1 MLNNVHKIVI
11 NEGYLSVHVYHAYMS
26 DFLKEIKNF
35 HDSVNENKLEI
46 FISVPRLAILIYLED
61 GERRRLMEIGKSLC
75 DELDMSNRAILHH
88 LELLVENKFA
98 EKEIPGVYRITNE
111 GKNILNC
118 FRFVREEEP
127 GA

>member
-1 MLNNVHKIVI
+1 VTD
-11 NEGYLSVHVYHAYMS
+11 EGYLSIPVYHAYMS
-26 DFLKEIKNF
+26 NFLKDIKNF

-61 GERRRLMEIGKSLC
+61 GERRRLMEIRNSLC

-88 LELLVENKFA
+88 LELLVENKFV
-98 EKEIPGVYRITNE
+98 EKEIPGIYRITNE

-118 FRFVREEEP
+118 FTFVRGEEP
-127 GA
+127 GP